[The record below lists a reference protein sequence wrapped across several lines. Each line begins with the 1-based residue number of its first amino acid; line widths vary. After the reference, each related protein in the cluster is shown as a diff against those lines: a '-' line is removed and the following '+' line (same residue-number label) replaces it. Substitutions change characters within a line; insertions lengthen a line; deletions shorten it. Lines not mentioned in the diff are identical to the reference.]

1 MNGYQLHHHA
11 KFCSRN
17 KYYNE
22 MKTYS
27 LMAIELYNYIDSMN
41 LLGLHYQFD
50 EPNYELM
57 KKYHLMAI
65 EHKNIDTYDSAHII
79 SYYYLLKYYIQQNN
93 VKEINH
99 LLYEIKPCM
108 IVSYDDVPYDKL
120 CYVSYNEMWLNK
132 VNKLIS
138 KYVTQSYMLDIN

>member
-1 MNGYQLHHHA
+1 MNSFQLHHIA
-11 KFCSRN
+11 KCYGMDERYDLMI
-17 KYYNE
+17 K
-22 MKTYS
+22 YS
-27 LMAIELYNYIDSMN
+27 LKAIELYDNIDSMN
-41 LLGLHYQFD
+41 LLGFHYQFD

-79 SYYYLLKYYIQQNN
+79 SYYYLLKYYIKNNN
-93 VKEINH
+93 VDGINH
-99 LLYEIKPCM
+99 LLYEIKPQM

-120 CYVSYNEMWLNK
+120 CYVKYNERWLNK

-138 KYVTQSYMLDIN
+138 IYLIQSHK